1 MIQDLIDRLCV
12 ASIFTKLDVQSRY
25 WQVRIV
31 EGDKHKTMCV
41 TGYGAY
47 EFLVMLFGLKN
58 APTTFC
64 NLMNDVLYD
73 FLDNLTI
80 VYLNDI
86 VIYSKGMEDHVIH
99 LSKVLNKLRE
109 HELFVE
115 RKT

>member
-1 MIQDLIDRLCV
+1 
-12 ASIFTKLDVQSRY
+12 
-25 WQVRIV
+25 
-31 EGDKHKTMCV
+31 
-41 TGYGAY
+41 
-47 EFLVMLFGLKN
+47 
-58 APTTFC
+58 
-64 NLMNDVLYD
+64 MNDVLYD

-115 RKT
+115 RKTWVCEVWDYVPRPLSWGGIDEDGSMKN